1 MIPGL
6 GNSHGEEIG
15 YSLQYSSLENPH
27 GQRNLVGYSPSGHK
41 ESGMTE
47 RLSTHTPTPVFLPGE
62 FHGQRN
68 LVGYSPLGYK
78 ESEHDWETNTYF
90 THNIIELVTN
100 DFTLMC
106 CPPGHL
112 FFCFSGD
119 SEVYREWSDLK

>member
-6 GNSHGEEIG
+6 GNSPGEGIG

-27 GQRNLVGYSPSGHK
+27 GQRSLAS
-41 ESGMTE
+41 
-47 RLSTHTPTPVFLPGE
+47 
-62 FHGQRN
+62 
-68 LVGYSPLGYK
+68 YSPLGYK

>member
-1 MIPGL
+1 MGFPGSSPGKESTCSAGDPSVIPGL
-6 GNSHGEEIG
+6 GNSPGEGIG

-78 ESEHDWETNTYF
+78 ESEHDWETNTIN
-90 THNIIELVTN
+90 NI
-100 DFTLMC
+100 F
-106 CPPGHL
+106 
-112 FFCFSGD
+112 
-119 SEVYREWSDLK
+119 